1 MEDTMRNTM
10 NTMLTMLILIC
21 AAVGAAWASQP
32 VNETIP
38 VAPGSEISVEN
49 LAGSLTFEGWESA
62 TLEVTG
68 TLGDGVERLDIEVDE
83 DGEIYLEVEFDEDYH
98 GKQARSTDLTIRL
111 PAGSPLS
118 VETVSASI
126 SVSGMTGGLDLETV
140 SGAIQIR
147 GAPASLAIENV
158 SGSVDVENAPSGS
171 DVESVSGL
179 IEIGSVMGDIDA
191 ENVSG
196 DIVINGGFLG
206 ETYMESVSG
215 NITCLATPGS
225 AGDVDMETMSG
236 TITLLVD
243 AGAVASYDLSTFSG
257 SITNEIGP
265 EPTRTSKYTPGK
277 ELSFNTGPGGPSV
290 SLESFSG
297 AIKLMTR

>member
-1 MEDTMRNTM
+1 MEDTMRDTM
-10 NTMLTMLILIC
+10 NTTFSMLILVC
-21 AAVGAAWASQP
+21 AAAGAAWASQP

-38 VAPGSEISVEN
+38 VTPGSEISVEN
-49 LAGSLTFEGWESA
+49 LAGSLTFEGWDSA
-62 TLEVTG
+62 MLEVTG
-68 TLGDGVERLDIEVDE
+68 TLGDGVERLDIDIDE
-83 DGEIYLEVEFDEDYH
+83 DGEIYLEVEFDENYH
-98 GKQARSTDLTIRL
+98 GKQTLSTDLTIRL
-111 PAGSPLS
+111 PADSPLS

-126 SVSGMTGGLDLETV
+126 SVSGMSGGLDLETV

-147 GAPASLAIENV
+147 GLPASLDIENV
-158 SGSVDVENAPSGS
+158 SGSIDVETAPSGS
-171 DVESVSGL
+171 DVESVSGH

-196 DIVINGGFLG
+196 DIVINGGMLG
-206 ETYMESVSG
+206 EASMESVSG
-215 NITCLATPGS
+215 NITCLAAPGS

-236 TITLLVD
+236 TISLVVD

-265 EPTRTSKYTPGK
+265 EPQRTSKYTPGQ
-277 ELSFNTGPGGPSV
+277 ELSFNTGSGGPRI

-297 AIKLMTR
+297 AIKLMIR

>member
-1 MEDTMRNTM
+1 MRDTMKKTFTM
-10 NTMLTMLILIC
+10 AILIC
-21 AAVGAAWASQP
+21 AAAGAAWASQP

-38 VAPGSEISVEN
+38 VARGSEISVEN
-49 LAGSLTFEGWESA
+49 LAGSLTIVGWDDA

-68 TLGDGVERLDIEVDE
+68 TLGDGVEQLDIDVDE
-83 DGEIYLEVEFDEDYH
+83 DGDVYLEVEFDEDYH
-98 GKQARSTDLTIRL
+98 GKQILSTDLMIRL

-126 SVSGMTGGLDLETV
+126 SVSGMAGGLDLETV

-147 GAPASLAIENV
+147 GVPASLDIENV
-158 SGSVDVENAPSGS
+158 SGSVDVETAPSES

-191 ENVSG
+191 ANVSG
-196 DIVINGGFLG
+196 DIVINGGTLG
-206 ETYMESVSG
+206 EAYMETVSG
-215 NITCLATPGS
+215 NITCLAVPGPS
-225 AGDVDMETMSG
+225 GDVDMETMSG
-236 TITLLVD
+236 TISLVVD

-277 ELSFNTGPGGPSV
+277 ELSFNTGPGGPSI

>member
-1 MEDTMRNTM
+1 MEDIMRNTM
-10 NTMLTMLILIC
+10 NRMMIMLILVLV
-21 AAVGAAWASQP
+21 AAGAAWAGQP

-49 LAGSLTFEGWESA
+49 LAGSLTFEGWDSA

-68 TLGDGVERLDIEVDE
+68 TLGDGVERLDIDVDE

-98 GKQARSTDLTIRL
+98 GKQTQSTDLTIRL

-126 SVSGMTGGLDLETV
+126 SVSGMSSGLDLETV
-140 SGAIQIR
+140 SGAIQVR
-147 GAPASLAIENV
+147 GAPTSLDIENV
-158 SGSVDVENAPSGS
+158 SGSIDVETAPSEA
-171 DVESVSGL
+171 DVASVSGL
-179 IEIGSVMGDIDA
+179 IEIGTVMGDIDV

-196 DIVINGGFLG
+196 EIVINGGTLG
-206 ETYMESVSG
+206 DTSIETVSG
-215 NITCLATPGS
+215 DITCLAVPGY

-243 AGAVASYDLSTFSG
+243 AGAVASYDVSTFSG

-265 EPTRTSKYTPGK
+265 EPQRTSKYTPGK
-277 ELSFNTGPGGPSV
+277 ELSFNTGPGGPRI

-297 AIKLMTR
+297 AIKLLTR

>member
-1 MEDTMRNTM
+1 MRNTM
-10 NTMLTMLILIC
+10 NRMLTMLILVL
-21 AAVGAAWASQP
+21 AAAGAAWSSQP
-32 VNETIP
+32 VNETIQ
-38 VAPGSEISVEN
+38 VEPGWEISVEN
-49 LAGSLTFEGWESA
+49 LAGSLTFEGWDSA

-68 TLGDGVERLDIEVDE
+68 TLGDGVERLDIDVDE
-83 DGEIYLEVEFDEDYH
+83 DGNVYLEVEFDEDFH
-98 GKQARSTDLTIRL
+98 GKQIQSTDLMIRL

-126 SVSGMTGGLDLETV
+126 SVSGMSGGLELETV

-147 GAPASLAIENV
+147 GVPASLDIENV
-158 SGSVDVENAPSGS
+158 SGSVDVETAPSGS
-171 DVESVSGL
+171 DVESVSGH
-179 IEIGSVMGDIDA
+179 IEIGSVMGDFDA

-196 DIVINGGFLG
+196 DIVINGGTLG
-206 ETYMESVSG
+206 EASMETVSG
-215 NITCLATPGS
+215 NITCLAAPGP

-236 TITLLVD
+236 TISLVVD
-243 AGAVASYDLSTFSG
+243 AGAVASYSLSTFSG

-277 ELSFNTGPGGPSV
+277 ELRFNTGPGGPSI

>member
-1 MEDTMRNTM
+1 MRDSM
-10 NTMLTMLILIC
+10 NKTVNMLILIC
-21 AAVGAAWASQP
+21 AAAGAAWASQS

-49 LAGSLTFEGWESA
+49 LAGSLTIEGWDGGM
-62 TLEVTG
+62 LEVTG
-68 TLGDGVERLDIEVDE
+68 TLGDGVERLDIDIDE
-83 DGEIYLEVEFDEDYH
+83 DGDVYLEVEFDEDYH
-98 GKQARSTDLTIRL
+98 GKQTRSTDLTIRM
-111 PAGSPLS
+111 PADSPLS

-126 SVSGMTGGLDLETV
+126 SVSGVRGGLDLETV

-147 GAPASLAIENV
+147 GLPA
-158 SGSVDVENAPSGS
+158 VDVETAPSGS
-171 DVESVSGL
+171 DVEAVSGR

-196 DIVINGGFLG
+196 DIVISGGTLG
-206 ETYMESVSG
+206 DASMGTVSG
-215 NITCLATPGS
+215 NITCSAVPGP

-243 AGAVASYDLSTFSG
+243 AGAVASYDVSTFSG
-257 SITNEIGP
+257 AITNEIGP
-265 EPTRTSKYTPGK
+265 EPRRTSKYTPGK
-277 ELSFNTGPGGPSV
+277 ELSFNTGPGGPRI

-297 AIKLMTR
+297 AIKLLTR

>member
-1 MEDTMRNTM
+1 MRDSM
-10 NTMLTMLILIC
+10 NKTVNMLILIC
-21 AAVGAAWASQP
+21 AAAGAAWASQS

-49 LAGSLTFEGWESA
+49 LAGSLTIEGWDGGM
-62 TLEVTG
+62 LEVTG
-68 TLGDGVERLDIEVDE
+68 TLGDGVERLDIDVDE
-83 DGEIYLEVEFDEDYH
+83 DGDVYLEVEFDEDYH
-98 GKQARSTDLTIRL
+98 GKQTRSTDLTIRM
-111 PAGSPLS
+111 PADSPLS

-126 SVSGMTGGLDLETV
+126 SVSGVRGGLDLETV

-147 GAPASLAIENV
+147 GLPASLDIENV
-158 SGSVDVENAPSGS
+158 SGSVDVETAPPGS
-171 DVESVSGL
+171 DVESVSGR

-196 DIVINGGFLG
+196 DIVINGGTLG
-206 ETYMESVSG
+206 DASMETVSG
-215 NITCLATPGS
+215 NITCSAVPGP

-257 SITNEIGP
+257 AITNEIGP
-265 EPTRTSKYTPGK
+265 EPRRTSKYTPGK
-277 ELSFNTGPGGPSV
+277 ELSFNTGPGGPRI

-297 AIKLMTR
+297 AIKLLTR

>member
-1 MEDTMRNTM
+1 MRNSMKTM
-10 NTMLTMLILIC
+10 STVLILII
-21 AAVGAAWASQP
+21 AAAGAGWASQP

-49 LAGSLTFEGWESA
+49 LAGSLTFEGWDSA

-68 TLGDGVERLDIEVDE
+68 TLGDGVERLDIDVDE

-98 GKQARSTDLTIRL
+98 GKQNLSTDLTIRL

-126 SVSGMTGGLDLETV
+126 SVSGMRGGLDLETV

-147 GAPASLAIENV
+147 GVPASLDIENV
-158 SGSVDVENAPSGS
+158 SGSIDVETAPSES
-171 DVESVSGL
+171 DVESVSGH
-179 IEIGSVMGDIDA
+179 IEIGSVMGDFDA

-196 DIVINGGFLG
+196 DIVINGGTLG
-206 ETYMESVSG
+206 EASMETVSG
-215 NITCLATPGS
+215 NITCLAAPGPS
-225 AGDVDMETMSG
+225 GDVDMESMSG
-236 TITLLVD
+236 TISLVVD
-243 AGAVASYDLSTFSG
+243 AGAVASYNLSTFSG

-277 ELSFNTGPGGPSV
+277 ELRFNTGPGGPRI

>member
-1 MEDTMRNTM
+1 MRNSMKTM
-10 NTMLTMLILIC
+10 PTMLILII
-21 AAVGAAWASQP
+21 AAAGAAWASQP

-49 LAGSLTFEGWESA
+49 LAGSLTFEGWSGG

-68 TLGDGVERLDIEVDE
+68 TLGDGVERLDIDIDE
-83 DGEIYLEVEFDEDYH
+83 DGDVYLEVEFDEDYH
-98 GKQARSTDLTIRL
+98 GKQNLSTDLTIRL
-111 PAGSPLS
+111 PADSPLS
-118 VETVSASI
+118 VETVSSSI
-126 SVSGMTGGLDLETV
+126 SVSGMRGGLDLETV

-147 GAPASLAIENV
+147 GMPASLDIENV
-158 SGSVDVENAPSGS
+158 SGSIDVETAPSES
-171 DVESVSGL
+171 DVASVSGH

-196 DIVINGGFLG
+196 DIVINGGTLG
-206 ETYMESVSG
+206 EASMETVSG
-215 NITCLATPGS
+215 NITCLAAPGPS
-225 AGDVDMETMSG
+225 GDVDMETMSG
-236 TITLLVD
+236 TISLVVD

-277 ELSFNTGPGGPSV
+277 ELSFNTGPGGPSI

>member
-1 MEDTMRNTM
+1 MRDTMKKTFTM
-10 NTMLTMLILIC
+10 VILIC
-21 AAVGAAWASQP
+21 AAAGAAWASQP
-32 VNETIP
+32 VNENIP

-49 LAGSLTFEGWESA
+49 LAGSLTFEGSVGG

-68 TLGDGVERLDIEVDE
+68 TLGDGVERLYIDVDE
-83 DGEIYLEVEFDEDYH
+83 DGDVCLEVEFDEDYH
-98 GKQARSTDLTIRL
+98 GKQTLSTDLMIRL
-111 PAGSPLS
+111 PADSPLS

-147 GAPASLAIENV
+147 GVPASLDIENV
-158 SGSVDVENAPSGS
+158 SGSIDVETAPSES
-171 DVESVSGL
+171 DVESVSGH

-196 DIVINGGFLG
+196 DIVINGGTLG
-206 ETYMESVSG
+206 EAYMGTVSG
-215 NITCLATPGS
+215 NITCLAAPGPS
-225 AGDVDMETMSG
+225 GDVDMETMSG
-236 TITLLVD
+236 TISLVVD

-265 EPTRTSKYTPGK
+265 GPTRTSKYTPGK
-277 ELSFNTGPGGPSV
+277 ELSFNTGPGGPSI
-290 SLESFSG
+290 SIESFSG